1 MPPPL
6 TPFSPCAP
14 LFCFSGL
21 RSGIGAARGTPL
33 FLTSGGRLH
42 AQGGGGTYN
51 VHDGQHILFH
61 ISAPMV
67 GYHHLVSYHQGLH
80 VALSTDR
87 ALQTWL
93 ASLCFIA
100 QGPGRWWLQA
110 AQPPWPP
117 LPWFLI
123 WMENFWSFQVL
134 DSMAC
139 LSVCWSICPT
149 GCQTPC
155 SFATGCLVVQCLGLE
170 LPHYSEVW
178 FYKDVASPLPNRLVE
193 QLPNTTQHSG

>member
-42 AQGGGGTYN
+42 AQGGEGTYN

-80 VALSTDR
+80 VALSADR

-134 DSMAC
+134 NPMAC
-139 LSVCWSICPT
+139 L
-149 GCQTPC
+149 
-155 SFATGCLVVQCLGLE
+155 CLLV
-170 LPHYSEVW
+170 HM
-178 FYKDVASPLPNRLVE
+178 PNRLS
-193 QLPNTTQHSG
+193 NTLFFCCWVSGCTMSGSRNAPLLRGLVLQRCGCPTAKQVG